1 MYVCMYIPGVFVFET
16 TKTKNPKFPAEFDLK
31 LRGKD
36 RTEDNGYNLTSYF
49 DGFDFRGSLVL
60 VFEGL
65 SFPNTEPKYPLKA

>member
-16 TKTKNPKFPAEFDLK
+16 TKTKNPKFTAEFDLK

-49 DGFDFRGSLVL
+49 DFVL
-60 VFEGL
+60 FFLE
-65 SFPNTEPKYPLKA
+65 